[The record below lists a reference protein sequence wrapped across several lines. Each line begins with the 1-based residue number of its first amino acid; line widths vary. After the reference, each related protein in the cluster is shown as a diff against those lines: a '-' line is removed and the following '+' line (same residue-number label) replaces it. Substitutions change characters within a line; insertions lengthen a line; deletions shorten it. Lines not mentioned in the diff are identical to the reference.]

1 MQNLFRM
8 EHPPKN
14 TTGVLK
20 LNPGEQN
27 FSSPP
32 QVPPPGHNHL
42 YANIQRLIW
51 YLLYC

>member
-1 MQNLFRM
+1 MQKLFRM

-27 FSSPP
+27 FPPSPN
-32 QVPPPGHNHL
+32 PPPPPPPATTPSTPILKG
-42 YANIQRLIW
+42 
-51 YLLYC
+51 